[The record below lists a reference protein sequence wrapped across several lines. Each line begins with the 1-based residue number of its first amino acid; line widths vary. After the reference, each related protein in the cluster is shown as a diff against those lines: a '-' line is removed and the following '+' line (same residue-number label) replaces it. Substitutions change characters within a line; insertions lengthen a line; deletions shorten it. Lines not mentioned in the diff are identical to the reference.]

1 MYAKAMKKFYTII
14 FLVLLSLAGFSQSVG
29 LVLSGGG
36 ARGLAHIGVIKVLEA
51 NNIPIDY
58 VAGTSM
64 GAIIGALYASGY
76 TTDEMEELF
85 RSEEFYFWSTGKIEQ
100 DYRYFFKQKEENPGM
115 INLRLERR
123 DGRTKLLLPT
133 NVVPQYP
140 MDFAFMELLSA
151 PNAIAKGDF
160 DSLFIP
166 FRCVATE
173 VYTNTQVVLSHGDL
187 GEAVRASMT
196 FPLVF
201 RPITIDGMLLF
212 DGGIV
217 NNFPVDVMSETFK
230 PDIIIGHSVGDQPR
244 AADDDDLIR
253 QITTMIQ
260 RPTSYTVPPEKG
272 ILLQTDASDVG
283 ILDFQK
289 LDMIVDRGAKTT
301 YPMLDSIGMRI
312 KRRVDPEELAR
323 KREDFNS
330 QKPALLFQNIQVGG
344 VADPL
349 QRKYIINSIKHNKN
363 IFPIENFKKDY
374 YKLIAD
380 DQIKSIRPVAYFNTE
395 TDYFDVH
402 LHVEQEKRADINI
415 GMNISTK
422 PINMGYV
429 GVDYR
434 FFNKQAFILSSNLY
448 FGRFYSSFKLGGR
461 MDFATDVPLYMSAYL
476 TYNRWDFYTSSTELF
491 FEDVRPPY
499 IKQNETNFRYE
510 AGFPIGFQSKI
521 NGGIAW
527 SWSVDDYYQVEKF
540 NKEDTADK
548 TDFNA
553 FVVHADYEYFSQN
566 SIQFPTEGINRN
578 ISLRYITGIEKH
590 VPGSTADESQVQ
602 ARNSQSYVMLEASTE
617 RYWKLGRKFNLG
629 YQADAVLSTKKLF
642 TNYTSTMLN
651 APGFSPTPHSKSVFI
666 ENFRSNNYLAGGV
679 KAIFHINSSLHFRL
693 ESYSFAPMFR
703 AERLEDNE
711 VRYDKQFFSRLYWQ
725 AAASLV
731 YETGI
736 GPASMAVNY
745 YDKSNTQW
753 YFSLNFGF
761 VLFNKR
767 GF

>member
-1 MYAKAMKKFYTII
+1 MKKILTLS
-14 FLVLLSLAGFSQSVG
+14 FLILLSGTVFSQSVG

-51 NNIPIDY
+51 NDIPIDY

-76 TTDEMEELF
+76 TTDEMEALF

-100 DYRYFFKQKEENPGM
+100 DYRYFFKKREKNPSW
-115 INLRLERR
+115 LDLKLERR
-123 DGRTKLLLPT
+123 DERIKLLLPT
-133 NVVPQYP
+133 NVVPHYP

-151 PNAIAKGDF
+151 PNAVAKGDF
-160 DSLFIP
+160 DNLFIP

-173 VYTNTQVVLSHGDL
+173 VYTNTPVVLSRGDL

-196 FPLVF
+196 FPFVF
-201 RPITIDGMLLF
+201 KPITIDGMLLF

-217 NNFPVDVMSETFK
+217 NNFPVDVMIETFN
-230 PDIIIGHSVGDQPR
+230 PDIIIGHSVGNEPR
-244 AADDDDLIR
+244 TADTDDLIR

-260 RPTSYTVPPEKG
+260 RPTDYKVPPEKG
-272 ILLQTDASDVG
+272 ILLQTEANDIG
-283 ILDFQK
+283 ILDFPK
-289 LDMIVDRGAKTT
+289 LDIIVGRGARTV
-301 YPMLDSIGMRI
+301 YPMLDSIKTRI
-312 KRRVDPEELAR
+312 NRRVNAKELTLQ
-323 KREDFNS
+323 RENFNS
-330 QKPALLFQNIQVGG
+330 QKPAMIFQNVQVEG
-344 VADPL
+344 VSDPL

-363 IFPIENFKKDY
+363 VFAIENFKKDY
-374 YKLIAD
+374 YKLVAD
-380 DQIKSIRPVAYFNTE
+380 DQIMSLRPIAYFNDE

-402 LHVEQEKRADINI
+402 LYVEQEKRADISI
-415 GMNISTK
+415 GGNISTK

-429 GVDYR
+429 GFDYR
-434 FFNKQAFILSSNLY
+434 FFNKQSFTLGSNLY

-461 MDFATDVPLYMSAYL
+461 MDFATDVPFYMSAFL

-510 AGFPIGFQSKI
+510 SGIPIGFRSKA
-521 NGGIAW
+521 NVGVAW

-540 NKEDTADK
+540 NKEDSADK

-553 FVVHADYEYFSQN
+553 FVVHAEYETFSQN
-566 SIQFPTEGINRN
+566 SIQFPTEGVDRN

-602 ARNSQSYVMLEASTE
+602 KRKNHSYLMLKFADEQ
-617 RYWKLGRKFNLG
+617 YWKVGKKFDVG
-629 YQADAVLSTKKLF
+629 YQADLVLSTKKLF
-642 TNYTSTMLN
+642 TNYTSTLLG

-666 ENFRSNNYLAGGV
+666 ENFHSNNYLAGGV
-679 KAIFHINSSLHFRL
+679 KGIYHINSSLHFRL
-693 ESYSFAPMFR
+693 ESYSFAPLFR
-703 AERLEDNE
+703 AERLEDNL
-711 VRYDKQFFSRLYWQ
+711 VRYDKQVFSRLYWQ
-725 AAASLV
+725 AVAALV

-736 GPASMAVNY
+736 GPASLAVNY

-753 YFSLNFGF
+753 YFFLNFGF